1 MSDSFIQ
8 QIEDLEQKEKIL
20 AFTRKAQ
27 VEFCL
32 AVRDASYSATN
43 NPLVLRCRDL
53 ISRRVHT
60 KLSVQE
66 IAEAMKVNA
75 SYLSQLFSRE
85 EGMPLTDFIAREK
98 IRIATW
104 ELIFTDKS
112 FDTIAA
118 SLSFSSQSH
127 FGRVF
132 KKWMGMTPGQYREL
146 YGKRSGF

>member
-1 MSDSFIQ
+1 MADSFIQ
-8 QIEDLEQKEKIL
+8 QIEDLKQAEKIL
-20 AFTRKAQ
+20 TFTRKAQ
-27 VEFCL
+27 AEFCL
-32 AVRDASYSATN
+32 AVRSGSHSATT

-53 ISRRVHT
+53 ISRRIHT

-66 IAEAMKVNA
+66 IADVMKVNA

-98 IRIATW
+98 IRTATR
-104 ELIFTDKS
+104 ELIFTDKP
-112 FDTIAA
+112 FDAIAA

-132 KKWMGMTPGQYREL
+132 KKWTGMTPKQYREL
-146 YGKRSGF
+146 YGEKSSF